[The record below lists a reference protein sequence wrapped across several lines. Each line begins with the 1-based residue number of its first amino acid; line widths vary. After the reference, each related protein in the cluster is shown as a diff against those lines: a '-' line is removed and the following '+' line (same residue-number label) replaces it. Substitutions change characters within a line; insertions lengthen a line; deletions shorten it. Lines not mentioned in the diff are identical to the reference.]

1 MMRLVRRTGIA
12 LGALVEAALILWLL
26 GGFLPAG
33 LIAGL
38 LTVVLGALIY
48 RDIVSRDARTVR

>member
-1 MMRLVRRTGIA
+1 MTVSVRRIGIA
-12 LGALVEAALILWLL
+12 LGALVEAVLILWLV

-48 RDIVSRDARTVR
+48 RDIVGRDARPRR

>member
-1 MMRLVRRTGIA
+1 M
-12 LGALVEAALILWLL
+12 WLL
-26 GGFLPAG
+26 SGFLPAG